1 MPLKIIR
8 NDITKM
14 NTDAIAN
21 AANNSLKK
29 VVGICGS
36 IFDAAGKSK
45 LKKACKK
52 IGYCKTGQAV
62 ITEGYKLPAKYI
74 IHTVGP
80 VWHGGKNDEE
90 VLLYDC
96 YINSLKLAF
105 ANKCESIAFP
115 LISTGV
121 YGFPKDKAITIAQR
135 AIKDFL
141 SKHDMIV
148 YLVVF
153 DKNSY
158 EISKKRL
165 FSIKQYINN
174 NYTSFNLDTGRSI
187 RRYLNQLDNVRSLA
201 SRSQGVEE
209 LSDAAELAQKINLD
223 SKINL
228 DDILLKTEETFSE
241 MLLRV
246 IEEKGMTDPEAYKKA
261 NVDRKHFSK
270 IRSNKDYAPSKVTA
284 IAFAI
289 ALEMSLDDTL
299 DLLKKAGYTLSH
311 SNKFDIII
319 EYFIKEKVY
328 DVFEINEALF
338 AFDQILLG
346 V

>member
-14 NTDAIAN
+14 NTDAIVN

-29 VVGICGS
+29 GGGVCGS

-45 LKKACKK
+45 LKKACRK

-80 VWHGGKNDEE
+80 VWSGGKNDEE
-90 VLLYDC
+90 ALLYDC
-96 YINSLKLAF
+96 YISSLKLAIV
-105 ANKCESIAFP
+105 NKCESIAFP

-141 SKHDMIV
+141 SEHDMIV

-165 FSIKQYINN
+165 FAIKEYIDN
-174 NYTSFNLDTGRSI
+174 NYALRHLDRKHSLKMELGNIKTAPSLCNNLSKAETLDCISAPSSMA
-187 RRYLNQLDNVRSLA
+187 QLEDVMT
-201 SRSQGVEE
+201 
-209 LSDAAELAQKINLD
+209 KI
-223 SKINL
+223 
-228 DDILLKTEETFSE
+228 EETFSE
-241 MLLRV
+241 MLIRL
-246 IEEKGMTDPEAYKKA
+246 IDKKGLTDPEAYRKA
-261 NVDRKHFSK
+261 NIDRKHFSK
-270 IRSNKDYAPSKVTA
+270 IRSNKDYAPSKITA
-284 IAFAI
+284 IAFAV
-289 ALEMSLDDTL
+289 ALELNLDDTL

-319 EYFIKEKVY
+319 EYFINEEIY

-338 AFDQILLG
+338 AFDQMLLG
-346 V
+346 A